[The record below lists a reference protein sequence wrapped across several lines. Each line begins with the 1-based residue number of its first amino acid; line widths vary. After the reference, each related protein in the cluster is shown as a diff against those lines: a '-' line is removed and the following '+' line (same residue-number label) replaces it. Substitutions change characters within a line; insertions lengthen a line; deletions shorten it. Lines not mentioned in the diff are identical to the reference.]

1 MKEETKVLWEY
12 VKLLKEINDSGY
24 LCNRELKDA
33 LTSLHKSIG
42 FEKSNKNDHLNQD
55 VKISTKPLNGTNYTL
70 SAGHIPERIAVIDPG
85 RESTTFLIIDLN
97 NSRIED
103 ISKKLEYGTFKHQAT
118 QIKAMIIDK
127 RPSKLIIDA
136 NGIGKGLFDALADI
150 LKGTKVVLSNNGNLT
165 YK

>member
-33 LTSLHKSIG
+33 LTSLHKSMG
-42 FEKSNKNDHLNQD
+42 FEKNTKSEH
-55 VKISTKPLNGTNYTL
+55 TKPLNGNSYTL
-70 SAGHIPERIAVIDPG
+70 SSGYNPERIAVINPG
-85 RESTTFLIIDLN
+85 REETTFLIIDLY

-103 ISKKLEYGTFKHQAT
+103 ISKKVEYGTFKHQAS
-118 QIKAMIIDK
+118 QIKAVIIDK

-136 NGIGKGLFDALADI
+136 NGIGKGLLDALADT
-150 LKGTKVVLSNNGNLT
+150 LKGTKAVLSENGALT